1 MSKWVLDT
9 FEGIKIWYSSDVINK
24 IISACEKQ
32 MCEKDDCDPECEC
45 LPKEI
50 LDIIAEEE

>member
-9 FEGIKIWYSSDVINK
+9 FEGIKVWYSSDVINK